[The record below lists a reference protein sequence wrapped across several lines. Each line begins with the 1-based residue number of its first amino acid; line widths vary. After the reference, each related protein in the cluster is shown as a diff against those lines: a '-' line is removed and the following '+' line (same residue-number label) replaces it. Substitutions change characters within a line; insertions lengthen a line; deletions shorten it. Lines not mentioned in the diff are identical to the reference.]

1 MNLETKECPLCG
13 AKWLNGKHYWRTGK
27 EGDEKSLSNLV
38 CGLKESPQCINP
50 SHKKGHVYGEADT
63 WEKRRSFIDSWKPEW
78 FVMPRGQLTKVDV
91 ESKVLRLYLKLDE
104 ENVLPECKL
113 LAQNYLLKVL
123 DVLEE
128 YRY

>member
-1 MNLETKECPLCG
+1 
-13 AKWLNGKHYWRTGK
+13 
-27 EGDEKSLSNLV
+27 
-38 CGLKESPQCINP
+38 
-50 SHKKGHVYGEADT
+50 
-63 WEKRRSFIDSWKPEW
+63 
-78 FVMPRGQLTKVDV
+78 MPRGQLTKVDV

-123 DVLEE
+123 DALEE